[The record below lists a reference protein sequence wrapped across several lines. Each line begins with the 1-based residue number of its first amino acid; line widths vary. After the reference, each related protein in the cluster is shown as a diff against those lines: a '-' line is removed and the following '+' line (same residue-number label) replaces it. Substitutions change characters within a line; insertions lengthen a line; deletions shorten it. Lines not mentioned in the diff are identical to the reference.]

1 MHLNLGSLTLAIAF
15 NFMLNCFQE
24 DGDES
29 KESKRKEKKEKRE
42 REGKWEGERESMCLI
57 ESEITDNI
65 ILERKGFGE
74 TSRPGSHQFCSFWHQ
89 SL

>member
-1 MHLNLGSLTLAIAF
+1 MNLGSLTLAIAF
-15 NFMLNCFQE
+15 NYMLNCFLE
-24 DGDES
+24 DEAER
-29 KESKRKEKKEKRE
+29 KESEREEERE

-65 ILERKGFGE
+65 VLERKGFGE
-74 TSRPGSHQFCSFWHQ
+74 TSQPGSHQFCSFWHQ